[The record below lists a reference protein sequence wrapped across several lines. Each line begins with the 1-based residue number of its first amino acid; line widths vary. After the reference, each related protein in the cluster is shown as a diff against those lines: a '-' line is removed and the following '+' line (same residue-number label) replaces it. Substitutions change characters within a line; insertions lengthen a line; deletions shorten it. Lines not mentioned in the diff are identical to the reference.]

1 MPDQPLAMP
10 QQCPPALSTTPPMT
24 PNESSQ
30 PPPLPPLAPP
40 TPQPEP
46 SDVHEFCVPLTI
58 HKALEKD
65 YQALESRLK
74 SVLAENRALRQQ
86 AEYYQNVSEAQKD
99 GDVPKRTSDLIFKK
113 RLEPFMSETKADM
126 MVRNLKRPRQYE
138 AEDMNVAGEILSHVS
153 KKGYELVQRHLGG
166 PCRETVKRGFSWLS
180 IMQGIIK
187 PIGRVQFHSN
197 FTLDGV

>member
-10 QQCPPALSTTPPMT
+10 QQCPPALSMTPPMT

-40 TPQPEP
+40 TPQPAP

-86 AEYYQNVSEAQKD
+86 AGYFQNVCEAQKD
-99 GDVPKRTSDLIFKK
+99 GATECGPIKLCRWLPSFCCLERVTCQGYVTTYPIECSHGFGKVIQGQRQNVTLDIISNNQQITDMKRTQPVINGTSVIVVILTTFIPYISA
-113 RLEPFMSETKADM
+113 R
-126 MVRNLKRPRQYE
+126 RN
-138 AEDMNVAGEILSHVS
+138 
-153 KKGYELVQRHLGG
+153 
-166 PCRETVKRGFSWLS
+166 
-180 IMQGIIK
+180 
-187 PIGRVQFHSN
+187 
-197 FTLDGV
+197 